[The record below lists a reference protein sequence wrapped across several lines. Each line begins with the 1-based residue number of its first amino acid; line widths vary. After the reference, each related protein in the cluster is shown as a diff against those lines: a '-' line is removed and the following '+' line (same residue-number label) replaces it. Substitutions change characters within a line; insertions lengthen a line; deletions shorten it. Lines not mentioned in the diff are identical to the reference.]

1 VARRRI
7 DAMLDDAVD
16 VPLVVVSAA
25 AGAGK
30 STALSGWLDRH
41 EGPRAWYSLDNDDND
56 PAVFWPSV
64 ASALELPDPFGLTS
78 GRDVARALF
87 AEERPRASPP
97 TVLVLDDYHTITN
110 PAVHTGMDQF
120 VVEAPATLRV
130 VISTRHDPPL
140 MLAKL
145 RAQGNLREIR
155 FHDLRL
161 DCDEV
166 AALLN
171 DQMGI
176 DLDPSDV
183 IRLTDR
189 TEGWAAGVQL
199 VGLSLHNHPDRAE
212 FISQFAGDD
221 RHISDYLRDEVLA
234 RLPGRLDDFLLATAI
249 LDRFDAPLCQAVTGV
264 DDAQDRLD
272 ELDRLNLFIIPLD
285 HRRQWFRYHHLFAD
299 WLRLQ
304 GRDDP
309 RPRHRRA
316 ADWLAEHHMP
326 GDAIRHYIAAGEPD
340 RGAELIDRERWI
352 LVGQGREETL
362 REWTALLPRDVL
374 RRHPSLTLA
383 AAWAAHHA
391 GRWGDVHD
399 LVAAFR
405 DAEAG
410 LPAGVDGALV
420 EAEVSLLAAG
430 RLIALGHADDALRT
444 AETALGLVP
453 ADEPRARTGL
463 LLVIGRCRMAAGQL
477 DQARQAFRAALD
489 LVARYRAVAI
499 VHVIAGGHLAE
510 IDRLEGRAEEA
521 EANSRAVLDLAE
533 QAGLA
538 DNPECTVALLTLG
551 DALLDRGRVQEA
563 GPFIARGTELAG
575 RQPYVARERQA
586 RAVNERLVAV
596 THRPQAAGLV
606 EPITGREQSVLQ
618 LLPTSLTPR
627 EMAAEL
633 YLSLNTIK
641 THTRALYRKL
651 GVQSR
656 HAAIEEARRRH
667 LI

>member
-1 VARRRI
+1 
-7 DAMLDDAVD
+7 MLDDAAD
-16 VPLVVVSAA
+16 VPLVLVSAP

-41 EGPRAWYSLDNDDND
+41 EGPSGWYSLDNDDND

-64 ASALELPDPFGLTS
+64 ASALELPDPVGMTS
-78 GRDVARALF
+78 GRDVVRALF
-87 AEERPRASPP
+87 AQDRPRAAPP

-110 PAVHTGMDQF
+110 PAVHTGIDQF
-120 VVEAPATLRV
+120 VIEAPATLRV

-161 DCDEV
+161 DSGEV

-176 DLDPSDV
+176 ELDQSDV
-183 IRLTDR
+183 GRLTER

-199 VGLSLHNHPDRAE
+199 VGLSLHDRPDRAQ

-221 RHISDYLRDEVLA
+221 RHVSDYLRDEVLA
-234 RLPGRLDDFLLATAI
+234 RLPDRLDEFLLATAI

-316 ADWLAEHHMP
+316 ADWLADHHMP

-362 REWTALLPRDVL
+362 REWTQLLPRDVL
-374 RRHPSLTLA
+374 RRHPRLTLA
-383 AAWAAHHA
+383 AAWDAHHA
-391 GRWGDVHD
+391 GRWDDVHD
-399 LVAAFR
+399 LVEAFR
-405 DAEAG
+405 DAETS
-410 LPAGVDGALV
+410 PPDRHRRGARGSR
-420 EAEVSLLAAG
+420 A
-430 RLIALGHADDALRT
+430 
-444 AETALGLVP
+444 VP
-453 ADEPRARTGL
+453 ARSGTADRPRSRRRRVADRRGRPRPRAR
-463 LLVIGRCRMAAGQL
+463 R
-477 DQARQAFRAALD
+477 
-489 LVARYRAVAI
+489 
-499 VHVIAGGHLAE
+499 
-510 IDRLEGRAEEA
+510 
-521 EANSRAVLDLAE
+521 
-533 QAGLA
+533 
-538 DNPECTVALLTLG
+538 
-551 DALLDRGRVQEA
+551 
-563 GPFIARGTELAG
+563 
-575 RQPYVARERQA
+575 
-586 RAVNERLVAV
+586 
-596 THRPQAAGLV
+596 
-606 EPITGREQSVLQ
+606 
-618 LLPTSLTPR
+618 
-627 EMAAEL
+627 
-633 YLSLNTIK
+633 
-641 THTRALYRKL
+641 
-651 GVQSR
+651 
-656 HAAIEEARRRH
+656 
-667 LI
+667 

>member
-1 VARRRI
+1 
-7 DAMLDDAVD
+7 MLDDAVD
-16 VPLVVVSAA
+16 VPLVVVSAP

-41 EGPRAWYSLDNDDND
+41 EGASGWYSLDNDDND

-64 ASALELPDPFGLTS
+64 ASTLELPDPAGMTT
-78 GRDVARALF
+78 GRDVVRALF
-87 AEERPRASPP
+87 AQDRPRAAPP

-110 PAVHTGMDQF
+110 PAVHTGMDRF
-120 VVEAPATLRV
+120 VIEAPATLRV

-161 DCDEV
+161 DSGEV

-176 DLDPSDV
+176 ELDPSD
-183 IRLTDR
+183 IGRLTER

-199 VGLSLHNHPDRAE
+199 VGLSLRNRPDRAQ

-221 RHISDYLRDEVLA
+221 RHVADYLRDEVLA
-234 RLPGRLDDFLLATAI
+234 RLPDRLHEFLVATAI
-249 LDRFDAPLCQAVTGV
+249 LDRFDASLCEAVTGV
-264 DDAQDRLD
+264 EDAQDRLD

-316 ADWLAEHHMP
+316 ADWLAAHHMP
-326 GDAIRHYIAAGEPD
+326 GDAVRHYIAAGEPD

-362 REWTALLPRDVL
+362 REWTQLLPRDVL
-374 RRHPSLTLA
+374 GRHPRLTLG

-399 LVAAFR
+399 LVQAFR
-405 DAEAG
+405 DAEPS
-410 LPAGVDGALV
+410 LPAGLDGALV
-420 EAEVSLLAAG
+420 EAELCLLEAG

-453 ADEPRARTGL
+453 VDEPRARTGL

-477 DQARQAFRAALD
+477 DQARHAFRAALD

-510 IDRLEGRAEEA
+510 IDRLEGRVADA

-551 DALLDRGRVQEA
+551 NVLLDRGRVQEA

-586 RAVNERLVAV
+586 RAVNERLATV
-596 THRPQAAGLV
+596 THRPQPAGLV